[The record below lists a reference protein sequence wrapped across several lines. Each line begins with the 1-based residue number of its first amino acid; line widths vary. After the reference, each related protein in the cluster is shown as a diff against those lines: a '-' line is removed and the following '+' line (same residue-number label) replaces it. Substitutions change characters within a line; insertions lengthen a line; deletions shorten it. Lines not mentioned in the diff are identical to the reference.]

1 MRVYWRRAVTISMSA
16 EGLVARFGRML
27 IEGLVDCFIKLSGPV
42 LFRDRLLR
50 ENGLS
55 SC

>member
-1 MRVYWRRAVTISMSA
+1 MRVCWRRAVIISMSA
-16 EGLVARFGRML
+16 EGLVATVGRML
-27 IEGLVDCFIKLSGPV
+27 IEGLVDCFIKLPDHA
-42 LFRDRLLR
+42 LFRDRLPR